1 MNNPIF
7 TVVDLETTGM
17 GPSARIIEIA
27 CVRVENGAITERKN
41 TLINP
46 GIHIPSFITELTGIS
61 DRMVWDAPGF
71 SEVAKEYLD
80 YMKGTIVVAHNAHF
94 DVSILNQ
101 ELQRTGFSEMTG
113 QALCT
118 VRLSRRLH
126 RTLKSHSLG
135 NLVKS
140 LGIRLVN
147 AHRAA
152 GDAEATA
159 LLLIRMLAKLEEE
172 ENRTSAEEILAYQY
186 LPVKLPKMNLEK
198 IKKLR
203 ESVASS
209 FPERPGIYQ
218 FIGKDEQVLYVG
230 KSANLKERILTY
242 FSGFHAKSKKW
253 PKMLQQTSEI
263 RFLET
268 GDELHALVIESR
280 LIKRF
285 KPKFNTVQLKLR
297 QYPFIRLNRIHPYPT
312 LSVLKEIREDG
323 ADYFGPFNGKAVTS
337 LLMDVA
343 EHSGLIRPCD
353 DVTFSRGKLCS
364 FYGMKKCSG
373 PCAGE
378 VSKEDYQKGI
388 ELIRRLL
395 SGRGKE
401 LLLFMEGKMSD
412 FAEAEQFEQAAKLRD
427 KLREIEKLTFKH
439 VTSGGSL
446 NENTFLMV
454 RVKEGEID
462 YYLVRFGM
470 LVTHGVLVQDGD
482 QSGFWDEIS
491 FFYEMGKTVKE
502 MPWIRTDA
510 VDEIRIVLNWTY
522 KNRKSLKF
530 LFPSEF
536 ASKEMWI
543 QAIRNNYFNA
553 ESAPNDVIS
562 VKQV

>member
-1 MNNPIF
+1 MTGPVF
-7 TVVDLETTGM
+7 TVLDLETTGM
-17 GPSARIIEIA
+17 GPSARIIEMA
-27 CVRVENGAITERKN
+27 CVRVEKGVITGRKN
-41 TLINP
+41 TLVNP
-46 GIHIPSFITELTGIS
+46 GIHIPSFITDLTGIS
-61 DRMVWDAPGF
+61 DRMIWDAPKFEDVAREFLDFF
-71 SEVAKEYLD
+71 S
-80 YMKGTIVVAHNAHF
+80 GTVVVAHNAHF
-94 DVSILNQ
+94 DTSILNQ
-101 ELQRTGFSEMTG
+101 ELRRTGFAELTG
-113 QALCT
+113 PTLCT

-140 LGIRLVN
+140 LGIRHIN

-159 LLLIRMLAKLEEE
+159 LLLIKMLEKLQEE
-172 ENRTSAEEILAYQY
+172 ENRTSEEEILAYQY
-186 LPVKLPKMNLEK
+186 LPVKLQKMNLGK

-203 ESVASS
+203 DSVAGS
-209 FPERPGIYQ
+209 FPETPGIYQ

-230 KSANLKERILTY
+230 KSGNLKERVLTY
-242 FSGFHAKSKKW
+242 FSGFHSKAKKW
-253 PKMLQQTSEI
+253 QRLLQQTEEI

-285 KPKFNTVQLKLR
+285 KPQFNSLQLKLR
-297 QYPFIRLNRIHPYPT
+297 HYPFIRLNRLHPYPT
-312 LSVLKEIREDG
+312 ISVLKEIREDG

-337 LLMDVA
+337 LLLDVA
-343 EHSGLIRPCD
+343 EHSGLVRPCD

-378 VSKEDYQKGI
+378 VSKEEYQKGI
-388 ELIRRLL
+388 ELIRKLL

-401 LLLFMEGKMSD
+401 LIHFMEGKMAE

-454 RVKEGEID
+454 RVKEGKID

-470 LVTHGVLVQDGD
+470 LVTHGVLVQNGD
-482 QSGFWDEIS
+482 QTGFFDEMS
-491 FFYEMGKTVKE
+491 SFYEMGKTAKE

-522 KNRKSLKF
+522 KNRKSLNF

-536 ASKEMWI
+536 ESKEKWI
-543 QAIRNNYFNA
+543 QAIRNNYFNHRG
-553 ESAPNDVIS
+553 
-562 VKQV
+562 

>member
-1 MNNPIF
+1 MSKPIF

-27 CVRVENGAITERKN
+27 CVRVEDGRITERKN
-41 TLINP
+41 SLINP
-46 GIHIPSFITELTGIS
+46 GIHIQGFITDLTGIT
-61 DRMVWDAPGF
+61 DRMVWDAPSF
-71 SEVAKEYLD
+71 EQVIPEFLAFMS
-80 YMKGTIVVAHNAHF
+80 GTIVVAHNAHF
-94 DVSILNQ
+94 DVSMLNQ
-101 ELQRTGFSEMTG
+101 ELARLGKSGLEG

-118 VRLSRRLH
+118 VRLSRRLN
-126 RTLKSHSLG
+126 RSIKSHSLG
-135 NLVKS
+135 NLVKA

-159 LLLIRMLAKLEEE
+159 LLLIRMLSQLEADES
-172 ENRTSAEEILAYQY
+172 RTSAEEIMAFQY
-186 LPVKLPKMNLEK
+186 SPVKSAKMNLARV
-198 IKKLR
+198 KKLR
-203 ESVASS
+203 ELVVES

-218 FIGKDEQVLYVG
+218 FIGKDELVLYVG
-230 KSANLKERILTY
+230 KSSNLKERVLTY
-242 FSGFHAKSKKW
+242 FSGFHAKGKKW
-253 PKMLQQTSEI
+253 QKMLQQTSEI

-285 KPKFNTVQLKLR
+285 KPEFNTMQLRLR
-297 QYPFIRLNRIHPYPT
+297 QFPFIRMNLNHPYPT
-312 LSVLKEIREDG
+312 LSTLKEIKEDG
-323 ADYFGPFNGKAVTS
+323 ADYFGPFNGKAVSS
-337 LLMDVA
+337 LLVEVA
-343 EHSGLIRPCD
+343 EESGLIRPCD

-364 FYGMKKCSG
+364 FYSMKKCSG

-378 VSKEDYQKGI
+378 ISKEEYQQGI

-401 LLLFMEGKMSD
+401 LLSFMEGKMAQ
-412 FAEAEQFEQAAKLRD
+412 FAEHEQFEQAAKLRD

-454 RVKEGEID
+454 RRKETETD

-470 LVTHGVLVQDGD
+470 LVTHGVIPNDGNRTTFIED
-482 QSGFWDEIS
+482 VTS
-491 FFYEMGKTVKE
+491 FFEMSSSGKK

-522 KNRKSLKF
+522 KNRKNLEF
-530 LFPSEF
+530 YFPAGYGSRE
-536 ASKEMWI
+536 EWI
-543 QAIRNNYFNA
+543 RT
-553 ESAPNDVIS
+553 V
-562 VKQV
+562 VG